1 MIELDMRLLRHN
13 EPGPPCAGCLR
24 RISMTLALVAIW
36 VKQAYNQPLLWGSVA
51 DSMNPAAN
59 ATFSTDD
66 FDKPQTRYFSLGVG
80 TTFLGYS
87 GMTASD
93 PQPTYFF
100 FSSKLTGPVFQGM
113 ILDSSTTSMNS
124 AALSEGKLFM
134 LMPGKF
140 SSTLARQITMQ
151 YDPISDTYSATS
163 ITQFSSAFAIEG
175 MTAASQ
181 DNTNFFMLKTQ
192 DSTLRKW
199 DPSTG
204 FSPAFAT
211 VLYNNC
217 KWLQTYQST
226 VLVYGSTNTVIQFV
240 SQSDMTIVNT
250 LSGTLRGDFY
260 KVDNTNSTKMYIV
273 SNPNPHLLS
282 YVDIGSFSSYSTI
295 VSRTFPAALK
305 SEVALMGVFQIIG
318 IFETDTTFNLY
329 YKNNLSTVP
338 IDLWTPQIISGG
350 AILMEMTFKQGRST
364 NGLFFPI
371 HLLGRTTRINF
382 HSYYIYMDYC
392 TRDSNNQCISC
403 PEGFYKIPSGND
415 CFPTFIE
422 EGTDV
427 SGCQVQNCIECKADS
442 KICTKCAQLP
452 FKLYLFN
459 NLCVPSAV
467 PGYGPSGDTLVPCA
481 DELCIDCSQSS
492 EVCFSCNKQ
501 AESALFEQS
510 CITKTEMKER
520 KMGLTQD
527 GAEAKPCAIPQCL
540 DCVEDYT
547 KCKLCDSSNGYLA
560 SADGA
565 ACQDTTVGLQQSRIL
580 TTYDSETSTIRMQ
593 FRGPIK
599 QDVTDDYFSISL
611 QDAADFR
618 VPVNCSSPDSDVLI
632 RIREVGTDYIL
643 FSLTTP
649 LQVIEGS
656 ANFSLQAG
664 KIITSTSGSL
674 IIGFP
679 TTAESINFRSF
690 VLGFTVSSAAFV
702 NSVLDVSRA
711 PLMIIT
717 AIARSPSATSP
728 NYVFSQQLVMAVL
741 EGPFLLY
748 ADSILFNTI
757 KYIKGI
763 PPMPNLFTYL
773 GDDTDYCRLPPRY
786 TLLELNCS
794 FVLNMGAPF
803 LGFIFIFVLTLLV
816 TFVHKKLKEKT
827 ALVTAQSTA
836 IKDST
841 SFKPLSSRIMSVKR
855 FQLGS
860 STSVTVSSRL
870 SAKNIRVQSSPW
882 LDLLANLRTD
892 FFINNLESCL
902 AELFL
907 FAFINLTK
915 DPQITVVKTGWMVSF
930 LVCWLLIFLFVTTLR
945 GAIWIMRKSSTNSS
959 AGQTIGKIV
968 DLETADYPALVK
980 RYEDLCCP
988 TGVIYYVQPVADY
1001 IRAALTALAVINFRT
1016 MPALQISTVIGIQL
1030 LFMINYVVF
1039 YSVKSKKD
1047 MWLTVWIESQFFM
1060 YMILKLVVL
1069 YETDSH
1075 RVQNVYGLIMAVLLV
1090 STQIT
1095 TAIAGLY
1102 SLMITVYEIIK
1113 SRSSISKLKDKDS
1126 AAFTR
1131 NTTSRTEGEPG
1142 QAAAGTDS
1150 LNLNDSKNLS

>member
-1 MIELDMRLLRHN
+1 MI
-13 EPGPPCAGCLR
+13 GCSLKIQPQGR
-24 RISMTLALVAIW
+24 DCWRWVILALVM
-36 VKQAYNQPLLWGSVA
+36 VSVLVQTTLCLPIQWASIA
-51 DSMNPAAN
+51 DSNAN
-59 ATFSTDD
+59 ASNATVLGYTG
-66 FDKPQTRYFSLGVG
+66 QMLARYFDLKVG
-80 TTFLGYS
+80 KSYLSFNPFVPSQYV
-87 GMTASD
+87 
-93 PQPTYFF
+93 PTYFF

-113 ILDSSTTSMNS
+113 VQDFGITFMNS
-124 AALSEGKLFM
+124 AGLSEAKLF
-134 LMPGKF
+134 LVMPGQY
-140 SSTLARQITMQ
+140 SSTKYRRITMQ
-151 YDPISDTYSATS
+151 YDIASDMYTS
-163 ITQFSSAFAIEG
+163 TSMTETAKPFGIEG

-656 ANFSLQAG
+656 AEFSLHTD
-664 KIITSTSGSL
+664 KSITSTSGSV
-674 IIGFP
+674 IAGFP
-679 TTAESINFRSF
+679 TSAEKVYVRGFPSGLGISF
-690 VLGFTVSSAAFV
+690 SETIGSA
-702 NSVLDVSRA
+702 LDFSRV
-711 PLMIIT
+711 PLMVIT
-717 AIARSPSATSP
+717 AISQSPSVTSP
-728 NYVFSQQLVMAVL
+728 NYVFSQQLLMAVL

-748 ADSILFNTI
+748 ADTILFNTI

-763 PPMPNLFTYL
+763 PPMPNLFAYL
-773 GDDTDYCRLPPRY
+773 GDDTEYCTLPPRY

-803 LGFIFIFVLTLLV
+803 LGFVFIFVLTVCVTLL
-816 TFVHKKLKEKT
+816 H
-827 ALVTAQSTA
+827 
-836 IKDST
+836 
-841 SFKPLSSRIMSVKR
+841 
-855 FQLGS
+855 
-860 STSVTVSSRL
+860 
-870 SAKNIRVQSSPW
+870 
-882 LDLLANLRTD
+882 
-892 FFINNLESCL
+892 
-902 AELFL
+902 
-907 FAFINLTK
+907 
-915 DPQITVVKTGWMVSF
+915 
-930 LVCWLLIFLFVTTLR
+930 
-945 GAIWIMRKSSTNSS
+945 
-959 AGQTIGKIV
+959 
-968 DLETADYPALVK
+968 
-980 RYEDLCCP
+980 
-988 TGVIYYVQPVADY
+988 
-1001 IRAALTALAVINFRT
+1001 
-1016 MPALQISTVIGIQL
+1016 
-1030 LFMINYVVF
+1030 
-1039 YSVKSKKD
+1039 
-1047 MWLTVWIESQFFM
+1047 
-1060 YMILKLVVL
+1060 
-1069 YETDSH
+1069 
-1075 RVQNVYGLIMAVLLV
+1075 
-1090 STQIT
+1090 
-1095 TAIAGLY
+1095 
-1102 SLMITVYEIIK
+1102 
-1113 SRSSISKLKDKDS
+1113 
-1126 AAFTR
+1126 
-1131 NTTSRTEGEPG
+1131 
-1142 QAAAGTDS
+1142 
-1150 LNLNDSKNLS
+1150 